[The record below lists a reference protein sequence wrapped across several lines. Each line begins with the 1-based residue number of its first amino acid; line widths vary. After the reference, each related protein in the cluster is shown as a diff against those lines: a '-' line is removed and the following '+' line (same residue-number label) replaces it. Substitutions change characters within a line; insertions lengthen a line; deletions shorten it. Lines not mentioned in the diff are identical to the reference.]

1 MKQGPISH
9 QLNTP
14 LGEICWF
21 EWGQAGQGPTLL
33 LLHATGFHARLWD
46 QVVAHLPDDYHVV
59 AVDHLGH
66 GRSHKPAT
74 MADWTDS
81 CRALLPLVDHLT
93 QQNGGAP
100 LVGCGHSMGGYV
112 LALLAAQR
120 PQAFRHILLIDPV
133 IFAPE
138 FYTGAH
144 HIVPDPADHPVS
156 KRRNHWDSAEQ
167 MQAHFSQRKPYA
179 TWQPDVLADYCQY
192 GLLPADDDGNGGGLV
207 LACPPLLEASIYQNA
222 QRSSPYDVADQIRAD
237 VTVIRAKVAE
247 RAGEMD
253 FSASP
258 TWPQA
263 AAHLNH
269 GRDIFWPE
277 HSHFIPMEAP
287 EKVAAMLV
295 SIAAQPASS
304 AP

>member
-1 MKQGPISH
+1 MIQGPTSH
-9 QLNTP
+9 RLQSP
-14 LGEICWF
+14 SGEICWF
-21 EWGQAGQGPTLL
+21 EWGQKGEGPTLL

-46 QVVAHLPDDYHVV
+46 RVVAHLPDDFHVV
-59 AVDHLGH
+59 AADHLGH

-93 QQNGGAP
+93 SAGGGAP

-112 LALLAAQR
+112 LTLLAEER
-120 PQAFRHILLIDPV
+120 PQAFSQILLIDPV
-133 IFAPE
+133 IFEPA
-138 FYTGAH
+138 FYLGAD

-156 KRRNHWDSAEQ
+156 KRRNRWDSAEQ

-179 TWQPDVLADYCQY
+179 TWQSDVLADYCQY
-192 GLLPADDDGNGGGLV
+192 GLLPADDGDGYV

-222 QRSSPYDVADQIRAD
+222 QRKSPYAEAGCIEAE
-237 VTVIRAKVAE
+237 VTVIRAKMAE
-247 RAGEMD
+247 RAGQMD
-253 FSASP
+253 FSTSP

-269 GRDIFWPE
+269 GRDLYWPE
-277 HSHFIPMEAP
+277 YSHFIPMEAP
-287 EKVAAMLV
+287 EKVAAML
-295 SIAAQPASS
+295 AAMAAPATSDTQ
-304 AP
+304 